1 MEVFVCYL
9 KGFSKIPLRVVM
21 IVTLQ
26 LVLIGIP
33 SFAYAISTVTLT
45 LNDGEA
51 TEFGQDTGSFTLTR
65 TDDGNIAATLRV
77 HVMITGSATIDA
89 DYSRAGVGA
98 VGGDVYY
105 VDIHGGQLSRTITLV
120 PQLDNL
126 IEDEEDVLLA
136 LQEFNSNYLLGE
148 EFEARI
154 TIADDVTNVTLT
166 LDDGDMRELDRN
178 P

>member
-1 MEVFVCYL
+1 VEVFVCYL

-51 TEFGQDTGSFTLTR
+51 TEFGQDTESFTLTR

-89 DYSRAGVGA
+89 DYSRAGVGP

-105 VDIHGGQLSRTITLV
+105 VDIFGQQLSRTITLV
-120 PQLDNL
+120 PNLDNL
-126 IEDEEDVLLA
+126 IE
-136 LQEFNSNYLLGE
+136 GE
-148 EFEARI
+148 ETISVQLQDIGVAYTATTENTVVM
-154 TIADDVTNVTLT
+154 TIADFVEIVFKDSF
-166 LDDGDMRELDRN
+166 EEIE